1 MASGRPCRLRIAVI
15 GGGLAGATLA
25 NALIQIPHL
34 EIQVF
39 ESAPTFSERGA
50 AVGLGS
56 NAQQALEQILPGRK
70 DDLLKRAGAVPLN
83 SARSVVGSGPN
94 AGQIIVDL
102 SGTDP
107 GVIVH
112 RASLLR
118 ELVAPLPEKSLHTNK
133 SLATIRIKP
142 VTNTV
147 EVTFQD
153 GTIDEFDAVIGA
165 DGIFSSVR
173 SYVLQDDADRLA
185 ASPAGFWDC
194 RNLVSL
200 ERAKA
205 VLGEEL
211 FEVDRQYGWVGDGG
225 FLMHDVLENRT
236 MVQCVVSAVE
246 NSPTRNRKRAL
257 TRQTLTQTLS
267 SWLDGPIAKGM
278 IELALEE
285 DDLHGYSQ
293 WEHKA
298 TPTYTN
304 GLVCVIGDAA
314 HATTPWQGSGAAM
327 AFEDVMVLQE
337 LLGNITSPKDITA
350 AFKAYDV
357 VRRPRCQRVI
367 DSSRETGMI
376 LCGQDAYAG
385 LDPEKLREVLAPRWD
400 FIFGLDMSVHK
411 EHALLKLRD
420 ILPSFNDH
428 VSD

>member
-1 MASGRPCRLRIAVI
+1 M
-15 GGGLAGATLA
+15 
-25 NALIQIPHL
+25 
-34 EIQVF
+34 
-39 ESAPTFSERGA
+39 
-50 AVGLGS
+50 
-56 NAQQALEQILPGRK
+56 
-70 DDLLKRAGAVPLN
+70 
-83 SARSVVGSGPN
+83 
-94 AGQIIVDL
+94 
-102 SGTDP
+102 
-107 GVIVH
+107 
-112 RASLLR
+112 
-118 ELVAPLPEKSLHTNK
+118 APLPEKSLHTNK

-278 IELALEE
+278 IEV
-285 DDLHGYSQ
+285 SRF
-293 WEHKA
+293 
-298 TPTYTN
+298 
-304 GLVCVIGDAA
+304 I
-314 HATTPWQGSGAAM
+314 QG
-327 AFEDVMVLQE
+327 
-337 LLGNITSPKDITA
+337 
-350 AFKAYDV
+350 
-357 VRRPRCQRVI
+357 
-367 DSSRETGMI
+367 
-376 LCGQDAYAG
+376 
-385 LDPEKLREVLAPRWD
+385 
-400 FIFGLDMSVHK
+400 
-411 EHALLKLRD
+411 
-420 ILPSFNDH
+420 
-428 VSD
+428 